1 MFSQARLT
9 SKVFEDIETNSR
21 HFKKEFGNKIKMI
34 SDHIFI
40 GINYNY
46 IIYCQC
52 FYILQKMFIQ
62 IKKCLLEN
70 T

>member
-46 IIYCQC
+46 ILSMFLYSSENVHTD
-52 FYILQKMFIQ
+52 QKVSS
-62 IKKCLLEN
+62 
-70 T
+70 